1 MPAIGNK
8 IKKLRELK
16 GFKQEYMA
24 ERLGITQQSYSKLES
39 EKADVSFS
47 RIEQLAE
54 IFEMKPEDLVAFDAQ
69 YVFNSYGENKRHQV
83 AYNNF
88 PQELRQ
94 LYEDKIKLLEDKLK
108 YQEAEIARIRV

>member
-8 IKKLRELK
+8 VKKLRELK
-16 GFKQEYMA
+16 GYKQEYMA

-39 EKADVSFS
+39 EKTDIPFS

-54 IFEMKPEDLVAFDAQ
+54 IFEMKPEELVGFDAQ
-69 YVFNSYGENKRHQV
+69 YVFNNYGENKGHQV

-88 PQELRQ
+88 PQELKQ
-94 LYEDKIKLLEDKLK
+94 LYEDKIKLLEEKIT
-108 YQEAEIARIRV
+108 YQEAEIARLK

>member
-39 EKADVSFS
+39 DKGDIPFS
-47 RIEQLAE
+47 RIEQLAD
-54 IFEMKPEDLVAFDAQ
+54 IFEMKPEDLVAFDEKM
-69 YVFNSYGENKRHQV
+69 VFNVYGQQNCGYLHGNQI
-83 AYNNF
+83 NF
-88 PQELRQ
+88 PEQLKQ
-94 LYEDKIKLLEDKLK
+94 LYEDKIKFLEEKVAWLEK
-108 YQEAEIARIRV
+108 R

>member
-39 EKADVSFS
+39 DKGDIPFS
-47 RIEQLAE
+47 RIEQLAD
-54 IFEMKPEDLVAFDAQ
+54 IFEMKPEDIVAFDEKYIFNNYGTQ
-69 YVFNSYGENKRHQV
+69 HCGLNNGVF
-83 AYNNF
+83 NNF
-88 PQELRQ
+88 PQELKQ
-94 LYEDKIKLLEDKLK
+94 LYEDKIKLLEEKVAWLEK
-108 YQEAEIARIRV
+108 R

>member
-39 EKADVSFS
+39 DKVDIPFS
-47 RIEQLAE
+47 RIEQLADV
-54 IFEMKPEDLVAFDAQ
+54 FEMKPEDLVAFDSQ
-69 YVFNSYGENKRHQV
+69 YVFNNYGNPSQGI

-88 PQELRQ
+88 PQEMKQ
-94 LYEDKIKLLEDKLK
+94 LYEDKIKLLEEKVAWLEK
-108 YQEAEIARIRV
+108 R